1 MMVTID
7 FFFPAMV
14 SALHLA
20 IPEGSKS
27 FLSTQELHLST
38 INVNVPPVMKSE
50 EDFMSIDAKEV
61 AACFHVFLCRAKKS
75 DFIYDLFQSRFISER
90 Q

>member
-1 MMVTID
+1 MMVTIN

-20 IPEGSKS
+20 ILEGSIS
-27 FLSTQELHLST
+27 FFSTRELHLST
-38 INVNVPPVMKSE
+38 IDVNVPPVVKSE
-50 EDFMSIDAKEV
+50 EDSMSIDAKEV

-75 DFIYDLFQSRFISER
+75 NFIYNLFQSRFVSER

>member
-14 SALHLA
+14 SARHLA
-20 IPEGSKS
+20 ILEGSIS
-27 FLSTQELHLST
+27 FFSTRELHLST
-38 INVNVPPVMKSE
+38 IDVNVE
-50 EDFMSIDAKEV
+50 EDSMSIDAKEV

-75 DFIYDLFQSRFISER
+75 NFIYNLFQSRFVSER